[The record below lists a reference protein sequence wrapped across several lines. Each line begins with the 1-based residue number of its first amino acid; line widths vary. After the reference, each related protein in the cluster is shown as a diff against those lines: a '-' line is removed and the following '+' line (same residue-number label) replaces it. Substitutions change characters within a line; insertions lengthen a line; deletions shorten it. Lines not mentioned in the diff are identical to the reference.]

1 MNTQQ
6 RAILSKARRLLAMD
20 SRWITVKPNGA
31 ENKGS
36 PVKIDE
42 SGRIEAG
49 MGGKFNGEK
58 INEVRKSFVGAKPP
72 SKEHLAAVAKPKYEK
87 KPPAKVKLKE
97 THIQIKEPIKAEKS
111 IFGGYW
117 VEGMPENSS
126 IDRND
131 VTVKNGYIVG
141 VRKGL
146 EQAMSRELRRTIET
160 VGEAQPLSEK
170 TLVKQ
175 KAEADAKAERE
186 AQSERRAAI
195 MVALLRGEM
204 TPEVIE
210 YLEHIGKQAETSVA
224 SIPATTAASSTGVQ
238 SKTSIQEKIKQS
250 KINKGGEGAESRKA
264 ISFPQEIKKLVSESK
279 EGGYDFSRTDREV
292 AVNFAKNVL
301 MIGRK
306 GGSTFKMFS
315 DLANHSWQREVF
327 DARSLGLWGDAEK
340 YAKEGLL
347 EEIDGNTYKYKFTEQ
362 GAFLARKALLEAKGR
377 IEKRV
382 VAKSAT
388 AVSKNLEEKADTGN
402 NKKAEKAANKAKKE
416 QDGTKTNIGHIAK
429 ETEKA
434 VMVNALC
441 EVAGHDKPIK
451 VGVWFPKSRLV
462 NGNAPIDL
470 IRQKERELSEK
481 FRGGLSGYEL
491 DGASE
496 EPEDKAY
503 LQHKPKSSS
512 NSNGGTILNV
522 PYKQRNIAK
531 QFGAKWDAEKKTW
544 YIPEGEE
551 VPPQI
556 KYLIA
561 KDSMCMMA
569 QDRSLRSYD
578 QDGRL
583 HVESSNIS
591 KATVNPY
598 YGSEIPNYQQLGLEP
613 KKVYYLL
620 RDPEELEKAAPTFN
634 NLPLLSKHIPVSA
647 DEPQKDVIVGTTGS
661 DAKFEDGYLK
671 CSLAVWDSEAIAG
684 IESGEQVE
692 LSSAYHYTADMTAGE
707 FEGRHYDGVMRDIVG
722 NHVALVDVGRAGRDV
737 VVSDADPFHERKIMK
752 LKAGAKARIQAA
764 VQPLLAQDAELS
776 PDELLQVI
784 GSLTNEV
791 QTAEDDGEDLPPENV
806 ENVGT
811 DEDEPEDGD
820 NNSAPAEPEEL
831 AEDEEPEA
839 PEGGAPKPAQD
850 AAISKMAMDAAI
862 KRAVEAERKR
872 SQALATAQRE
882 VAHIVGDVAMDNAA
896 DVYKFALEQSGID
909 VTGVHPSAYRA
920 MVGMLGKPK
929 QPMAQDAAKTAE
941 QFPGLSRIRKA

>member
-1 MNTQQ
+1 MSTQQ

-58 INEVRKSFVGAKPP
+58 INEVRKSFVGAKTP
-72 SKEHLAAVAKPKYEK
+72 SKEHLAAVAKPKAEK

-146 EQAMSRELRRTIET
+146 EQAMSRELGRTIET

-170 TLVKQ
+170 TLAKQ
-175 KAEADAKAERE
+175 KAEAEAKAERE
-186 AQSERRAAI
+186 VQSERRAAI

-224 SIPATTAASSTGVQ
+224 SRPATTA
-238 SKTSIQEKIKQS
+238 KDRLSI
-250 KINKGGEGAESRKA
+250 
-264 ISFPQEIKKLVSESK
+264 
-279 EGGYDFSRTDREV
+279 
-292 AVNFAKNVL
+292 
-301 MIGRK
+301 
-306 GGSTFKMFS
+306 
-315 DLANHSWQREVF
+315 
-327 DARSLGLWGDAEK
+327 
-340 YAKEGLL
+340 
-347 EEIDGNTYKYKFTEQ
+347 
-362 GAFLARKALLEAKGR
+362 
-377 IEKRV
+377 
-382 VAKSAT
+382 
-388 AVSKNLEEKADTGN
+388 
-402 NKKAEKAANKAKKE
+402 
-416 QDGTKTNIGHIAK
+416 
-429 ETEKA
+429 
-434 VMVNALC
+434 
-441 EVAGHDKPIK
+441 
-451 VGVWFPKSRLV
+451 
-462 NGNAPIDL
+462 
-470 IRQKERELSEK
+470 
-481 FRGGLSGYEL
+481 
-491 DGASE
+491 
-496 EPEDKAY
+496 
-503 LQHKPKSSS
+503 
-512 NSNGGTILNV
+512 
-522 PYKQRNIAK
+522 
-531 QFGAKWDAEKKTW
+531 
-544 YIPEGEE
+544 
-551 VPPQI
+551 
-556 KYLIA
+556 
-561 KDSMCMMA
+561 A

-647 DEPQKDVIVGTTGS
+647 DEPQKEVIAGTTGS
-661 DAKFEDGYLK
+661 DIVFEDGYLK
-671 CSLAVWDSEAIAG
+671 CSLAVWDAEAIAG

-737 VVSDADPFHERKIMK
+737 VVSDADPFHERKTMK

-811 DEDEPEDGD
+811 DKDEPEDGE
-820 NNSAPAEPEEL
+820 NNPAPAEPEE
-831 AEDEEPEA
+831 

-850 AAISKMAMDAAI
+850 RAISKMAMDAAI

>member
-6 RAILSKARRLLAMD
+6 RAILSKARRMLAMD
-20 SRWITVKPNGA
+20 AEWDESKHPRAENGQFGSGRPSENGRLNLPENPTRGDLRRAAKQWLSENLQGKTIPTSDGKKVTFNRNDSTDHLSFNASRSKLHAQAVTFVADVFQTGKFIGREELAHERKDNFVAFHKYQKQVEIDDYRVLLEAAAGELPNGELEAVDEMIAYNQRLAGKEKVGNAPASIETAKDSDQAAGFVSYADNHTPFA
-31 ENKGS
+31 EDG
-36 PVKIDE
+36 
-42 SGRIEAG
+42 
-49 MGGKFNGEK
+49 
-58 INEVRKSFVGAKPP
+58 
-72 SKEHLAAVAKPKYEK
+72 
-87 KPPAKVKLKE
+87 
-97 THIQIKEPIKAEKS
+97 
-111 IFGGYW
+111 
-117 VEGMPENSS
+117 
-126 IDRND
+126 
-131 VTVKNGYIVG
+131 
-141 VRKGL
+141 
-146 EQAMSRELRRTIET
+146 QAPET
-160 VGEAQPLSEK
+160 VGYIRIMKITDQNGRDVTGTYDEGRLS
-170 TLVKQ
+170 
-175 KAEADAKAERE
+175 
-186 AQSERRAAI
+186 I
-195 MVALLRGEM
+195 
-204 TPEVIE
+204 
-210 YLEHIGKQAETSVA
+210 
-224 SIPATTAASSTGVQ
+224 
-238 SKTSIQEKIKQS
+238 
-250 KINKGGEGAESRKA
+250 
-264 ISFPQEIKKLVSESK
+264 
-279 EGGYDFSRTDREV
+279 
-292 AVNFAKNVL
+292 
-301 MIGRK
+301 
-306 GGSTFKMFS
+306 
-315 DLANHSWQREVF
+315 
-327 DARSLGLWGDAEK
+327 
-340 YAKEGLL
+340 
-347 EEIDGNTYKYKFTEQ
+347 
-362 GAFLARKALLEAKGR
+362 
-377 IEKRV
+377 
-382 VAKSAT
+382 
-388 AVSKNLEEKADTGN
+388 
-402 NKKAEKAANKAKKE
+402 
-416 QDGTKTNIGHIAK
+416 
-429 ETEKA
+429 
-434 VMVNALC
+434 
-441 EVAGHDKPIK
+441 
-451 VGVWFPKSRLV
+451 
-462 NGNAPIDL
+462 
-470 IRQKERELSEK
+470 
-481 FRGGLSGYEL
+481 
-491 DGASE
+491 
-496 EPEDKAY
+496 
-503 LQHKPKSSS
+503 
-512 NSNGGTILNV
+512 
-522 PYKQRNIAK
+522 
-531 QFGAKWDAEKKTW
+531 
-544 YIPEGEE
+544 
-551 VPPQI
+551 
-556 KYLIA
+556 
-561 KDSMCMMA
+561 A

-647 DEPQKDVIVGTTGS
+647 DEPQKEVIAGTTGS
-661 DAKFEDGYLK
+661 DTVFEDGYLK
-671 CSLAVWDSEAIAG
+671 CSLAVWDAEAIAG

-820 NNSAPAEPEEL
+820 NNPAPAEPEEP

>member
-58 INEVRKSFVGAKPP
+58 INEVRKSFVGAKTP
-72 SKEHLAAVAKPKYEK
+72 SKEHLAAAVKPKDEK

-111 IFGGYW
+111 IFGGYR
-117 VEGMPENSS
+117 VDGMPDNAS
-126 IDRND
+126 IDKSL
-131 VTVKNGYIVG
+131 VTVKNGHIVG
-141 VRKGL
+141 VKKGL
-146 EQAMSRELRRTIET
+146 EQELAKLTGQNVEA

-170 TLVKQ
+170 TIAKQ
-175 KAEADAKAERE
+175 KAEE
-186 AQSERRAAI
+186 
-195 MVALLRGEM
+195 
-204 TPEVIE
+204 
-210 YLEHIGKQAETSVA
+210 
-224 SIPATTAASSTGVQ
+224 
-238 SKTSIQEKIKQS
+238 
-250 KINKGGEGAESRKA
+250 
-264 ISFPQEIKKLVSESK
+264 
-279 EGGYDFSRTDREV
+279 
-292 AVNFAKNVL
+292 
-301 MIGRK
+301 
-306 GGSTFKMFS
+306 
-315 DLANHSWQREVF
+315 
-327 DARSLGLWGDAEK
+327 
-340 YAKEGLL
+340 
-347 EEIDGNTYKYKFTEQ
+347 
-362 GAFLARKALLEAKGR
+362 
-377 IEKRV
+377 
-382 VAKSAT
+382 
-388 AVSKNLEEKADTGN
+388 
-402 NKKAEKAANKAKKE
+402 AANKAKKE
-416 QDGTKTNIGHIAK
+416 QVEMNARNAVRALFALEGRSDVFK
-429 ETEKA
+429 ES
-434 VMVNALC
+434 
-441 EVAGHDKPIK
+441 KPSK
-451 VGVWFPKSRLV
+451 
-462 NGNAPIDL
+462 
-470 IRQKERELSEK
+470 
-481 FRGGLSGYEL
+481 
-491 DGASE
+491 
-496 EPEDKAY
+496 PEDKAY
-503 LQHKPKSSS
+503 FQQKPKSSNSS
-512 NSNGGTILNV
+512 NSGTILNV

-561 KDSMCMMA
+561 KDSRCMMA

-598 YGSEIPNYQQLGLEP
+598 YGSEIPNYKQLGLEP

-647 DEPQKDVIVGTTGS
+647 DEPQKEVIAGTTGS
-661 DAKFEDGYLK
+661 DTVFEDGYLK
-671 CSLAVWDSEAIAG
+671 CSLAVWDAEAIAG

-737 VVSDADPFHERKIMK
+737 VVSDADPFCERKTMK

-811 DEDEPEDGD
+811 DEDEPEDGE
-820 NNSAPAEPEEL
+820 NNPALAEPEEP
-831 AEDEEPEA
+831 AEDEEPEK
-839 PEGGAPKPAQD
+839 PEDGAPKPAQD

>member
-58 INEVRKSFVGAKPP
+58 INEVRKSFVGAKTP
-72 SKEHLAAVAKPKYEK
+72 SKEHLAAVAKPQSEK
-87 KPPAKVKLKE
+87 KPTAKVKLKE

-131 VTVKNGYIVG
+131 VTVKNGHIVG

-146 EQAMSRELRRTIET
+146 EQAMSRELGRTIET

-170 TLVKQ
+170 TLAKQ
-175 KAEADAKAERE
+175 KAEAEAKAERE

-224 SIPATTAASSTGVQ
+224 SRPETTA
-238 SKTSIQEKIKQS
+238 KDRLSI
-250 KINKGGEGAESRKA
+250 
-264 ISFPQEIKKLVSESK
+264 
-279 EGGYDFSRTDREV
+279 
-292 AVNFAKNVL
+292 
-301 MIGRK
+301 
-306 GGSTFKMFS
+306 
-315 DLANHSWQREVF
+315 
-327 DARSLGLWGDAEK
+327 
-340 YAKEGLL
+340 
-347 EEIDGNTYKYKFTEQ
+347 
-362 GAFLARKALLEAKGR
+362 
-377 IEKRV
+377 
-382 VAKSAT
+382 
-388 AVSKNLEEKADTGN
+388 
-402 NKKAEKAANKAKKE
+402 
-416 QDGTKTNIGHIAK
+416 
-429 ETEKA
+429 
-434 VMVNALC
+434 
-441 EVAGHDKPIK
+441 
-451 VGVWFPKSRLV
+451 
-462 NGNAPIDL
+462 
-470 IRQKERELSEK
+470 
-481 FRGGLSGYEL
+481 
-491 DGASE
+491 
-496 EPEDKAY
+496 
-503 LQHKPKSSS
+503 
-512 NSNGGTILNV
+512 
-522 PYKQRNIAK
+522 
-531 QFGAKWDAEKKTW
+531 
-544 YIPEGEE
+544 
-551 VPPQI
+551 
-556 KYLIA
+556 
-561 KDSMCMMA
+561 A

-647 DEPQKDVIVGTTGS
+647 DEPQKEVIAGTTGS
-661 DAKFEDGYLK
+661 DTVFEDGYLK
-671 CSLAVWDSEAIAG
+671 CSLAVWDAEAIAG

-737 VVSDADPFHERKIMK
+737 LVSDADPFYERKTMK

-820 NNSAPAEPEEL
+820 NNPAPAEPEEP
-831 AEDEEPEA
+831 AEDEEPEE

>member
-58 INEVRKSFVGAKPP
+58 INEVRKSFVGAKTP
-72 SKEHLAAVAKPKYEK
+72 SKEHLAAAAKPKSEK

-97 THIQIKEPIKAEKS
+97 THIQIKEPIKTEKS

-131 VTVKNGYIVG
+131 VTVKNGHIVG

-146 EQAMSRELRRTIET
+146 EQAMSRELGRTIET

-170 TLVKQ
+170 TLAKQ
-175 KAEADAKAERE
+175 KAEAEAKAERE

-224 SIPATTAASSTGVQ
+224 SRPETTA
-238 SKTSIQEKIKQS
+238 K
-250 KINKGGEGAESRKA
+250 
-264 ISFPQEIKKLVSESK
+264 
-279 EGGYDFSRTDREV
+279 DR
-292 AVNFAKNVL
+292 L
-301 MIGRK
+301 
-306 GGSTFKMFS
+306 
-315 DLANHSWQREVF
+315 
-327 DARSLGLWGDAEK
+327 SL
-340 YAKEGLL
+340 
-347 EEIDGNTYKYKFTEQ
+347 
-362 GAFLARKALLEAKGR
+362 
-377 IEKRV
+377 
-382 VAKSAT
+382 
-388 AVSKNLEEKADTGN
+388 
-402 NKKAEKAANKAKKE
+402 
-416 QDGTKTNIGHIAK
+416 
-429 ETEKA
+429 
-434 VMVNALC
+434 
-441 EVAGHDKPIK
+441 
-451 VGVWFPKSRLV
+451 
-462 NGNAPIDL
+462 
-470 IRQKERELSEK
+470 
-481 FRGGLSGYEL
+481 
-491 DGASE
+491 
-496 EPEDKAY
+496 
-503 LQHKPKSSS
+503 
-512 NSNGGTILNV
+512 
-522 PYKQRNIAK
+522 
-531 QFGAKWDAEKKTW
+531 
-544 YIPEGEE
+544 
-551 VPPQI
+551 
-556 KYLIA
+556 
-561 KDSMCMMA
+561 A

-583 HVESSNIS
+583 HVGSSNIS
-591 KATVNPY
+591 KAAVNPY

-620 RDPEELEKAAPTFN
+620 RAPEELEKAAPTFN

-647 DEPQKDVIVGTTGS
+647 DEPQKEVIAGTTGS
-661 DAKFEDGYLK
+661 DTVFEDGYLK
-671 CSLAVWDSEAIAG
+671 CSLAVWDAEAIAG

-737 VVSDADPFHERKIMK
+737 VVSDADPFHVSTHRAAHKAHPACCPDSAGMPSRTSPDSIAPIGEFTTGKETLMK

-811 DEDEPEDGD
+811 DEDEPEDGE
-820 NNSAPAEPEEL
+820 NNPAPAEPEEP

-839 PEGGAPKPAQD
+839 PESGAPKPAQD
-850 AAISKMAMDAAI
+850 RAISKMAMDAAI

>member
-58 INEVRKSFVGAKPP
+58 INEVQKSFVGAKTP
-72 SKEHLAAVAKPKYEK
+72 SKEHLAAAN
-87 KPPAKVKLKE
+87 A
-97 THIQIKEPIKAEKS
+97 T
-111 IFGGYW
+111 
-117 VEGMPENSS
+117 NS
-126 IDRND
+126 
-131 VTVKNGYIVG
+131 
-141 VRKGL
+141 
-146 EQAMSRELRRTIET
+146 
-160 VGEAQPLSEK
+160 
-170 TLVKQ
+170 
-175 KAEADAKAERE
+175 
-186 AQSERRAAI
+186 
-195 MVALLRGEM
+195 
-204 TPEVIE
+204 
-210 YLEHIGKQAETSVA
+210 
-224 SIPATTAASSTGVQ
+224 Q

-250 KINKGGEGAESRKA
+250 AAVAKNEVGAASQGKSKTPAAQAKATAISYVQENKKRFQQGGLDFRNMDEKTAGEFGKNLEGLRKHEGEFKRISDHLASVHNGYQPNSFDFRGVMKAEDLRKYVSAGILKEDPSSKSGWGYFFTDEGAALGSQIIRRK
-264 ISFPQEIKKLVSESK
+264 IVS
-279 EGGYDFSRTDREV
+279 
-292 AVNFAKNVL
+292 
-301 MIGRK
+301 
-306 GGSTFKMFS
+306 
-315 DLANHSWQREVF
+315 
-327 DARSLGLWGDAEK
+327 
-340 YAKEGLL
+340 
-347 EEIDGNTYKYKFTEQ
+347 
-362 GAFLARKALLEAKGR
+362 
-377 IEKRV
+377 
-382 VAKSAT
+382 KSAT
-388 AVSKNLEEKADTGN
+388 T
-402 NKKAEKAANKAKKE
+402 
-416 QDGTKTNIGHIAK
+416 
-429 ETEKA
+429 
-434 VMVNALC
+434 
-441 EVAGHDKPIK
+441 
-451 VGVWFPKSRLV
+451 
-462 NGNAPIDL
+462 
-470 IRQKERELSEK
+470 
-481 FRGGLSGYEL
+481 
-491 DGASE
+491 
-496 EPEDKAY
+496 
-503 LQHKPKSSS
+503 
-512 NSNGGTILNV
+512 
-522 PYKQRNIAK
+522 
-531 QFGAKWDAEKKTW
+531 
-544 YIPEGEE
+544 
-551 VPPQI
+551 
-556 KYLIA
+556 A
-561 KDSMCMMA
+561 KDRLSIA

-647 DEPQKDVIVGTTGS
+647 DEPQKEVIAGTTGS
-661 DAKFEDGYLK
+661 DTVFEDGYLK
-671 CSLAVWDSEAIAG
+671 CSLAVWDAEAIAG

-737 VVSDADPFHERKIMK
+737 VVSDADPFSERKVMK
-752 LKAGAKARIQAA
+752 LKKGAKARIQAA

-806 ENVGT
+806 EDVGT
-811 DEDEPEDGD
+811 DEDEPEDGE
-820 NNSAPAEPEEL
+820 NNPAPTEPEEP

-882 VAHIVGDVAMDNAA
+882 VAHIVGDVAMDSAE
-896 DVYKFALEQSGID
+896 DVYKFALEQHGVD
-909 VTGVHPSAYRA
+909 VAGVHPSAYRA
-920 MVGMLGKPK
+920 MVGLIGKSKGGIAMDSANSASK
-929 QPMAQDAAKTAE
+929 QFK
-941 QFPGLSRIRKA
+941 GLNRIRKG

>member
-20 SRWITVKPNGA
+20 AEWDESKHPRAENGQFGSGRPSENGRLNLPENPTRGDLRRAAKQWLSENLQGKTIPTSDGKKVTFNRNDSTDHLSFNASRSKLHAQAVTFVADVFQTGKFIGREELAHERKDNFVAFHKYQKQVEIDGYRVLLEAAAGELPNGELEAVDEMIAYNQRLAGKEKVGNAPASIETAKDSDQAAGFVSYADNHTPFA
-31 ENKGS
+31 EDG
-36 PVKIDE
+36 
-42 SGRIEAG
+42 
-49 MGGKFNGEK
+49 
-58 INEVRKSFVGAKPP
+58 
-72 SKEHLAAVAKPKYEK
+72 
-87 KPPAKVKLKE
+87 
-97 THIQIKEPIKAEKS
+97 
-111 IFGGYW
+111 
-117 VEGMPENSS
+117 
-126 IDRND
+126 
-131 VTVKNGYIVG
+131 
-141 VRKGL
+141 
-146 EQAMSRELRRTIET
+146 QAPET
-160 VGEAQPLSEK
+160 VGYIRIMKITDQNGRDVTEIYDEGRLS
-170 TLVKQ
+170 
-175 KAEADAKAERE
+175 
-186 AQSERRAAI
+186 I
-195 MVALLRGEM
+195 
-204 TPEVIE
+204 
-210 YLEHIGKQAETSVA
+210 
-224 SIPATTAASSTGVQ
+224 
-238 SKTSIQEKIKQS
+238 
-250 KINKGGEGAESRKA
+250 
-264 ISFPQEIKKLVSESK
+264 
-279 EGGYDFSRTDREV
+279 
-292 AVNFAKNVL
+292 
-301 MIGRK
+301 
-306 GGSTFKMFS
+306 
-315 DLANHSWQREVF
+315 
-327 DARSLGLWGDAEK
+327 
-340 YAKEGLL
+340 
-347 EEIDGNTYKYKFTEQ
+347 
-362 GAFLARKALLEAKGR
+362 
-377 IEKRV
+377 
-382 VAKSAT
+382 
-388 AVSKNLEEKADTGN
+388 
-402 NKKAEKAANKAKKE
+402 
-416 QDGTKTNIGHIAK
+416 
-429 ETEKA
+429 
-434 VMVNALC
+434 
-441 EVAGHDKPIK
+441 
-451 VGVWFPKSRLV
+451 
-462 NGNAPIDL
+462 
-470 IRQKERELSEK
+470 
-481 FRGGLSGYEL
+481 
-491 DGASE
+491 
-496 EPEDKAY
+496 
-503 LQHKPKSSS
+503 
-512 NSNGGTILNV
+512 
-522 PYKQRNIAK
+522 
-531 QFGAKWDAEKKTW
+531 
-544 YIPEGEE
+544 
-551 VPPQI
+551 
-556 KYLIA
+556 
-561 KDSMCMMA
+561 A

-647 DEPQKDVIVGTTGS
+647 DEPQKEVIAGTTGS
-661 DAKFEDGYLK
+661 DTVFEDGYLK
-671 CSLAVWDSEAIAG
+671 CSLAVWDAEAIAG

-737 VVSDADPFHERKIMK
+737 VVSDADPFCERKTMK

-811 DEDEPEDGD
+811 DEDEPEDGE
-820 NNSAPAEPEEL
+820 NNPAPAEPEEP
-831 AEDEEPEA
+831 AEDEEPEK
-839 PEGGAPKPAQD
+839 PEDGAPKPAQD

>member
-6 RAILSKARRLLAMD
+6 RAILSKARRLLEMD

-58 INEVRKSFVGAKPP
+58 INEVRKSFVGAKTP
-72 SKEHLAAVAKPKYEK
+72 SKEHLAAAAKPKSEK
-87 KPPAKVKLKE
+87 KPTAKVKLKE

-126 IDRND
+126 IDKND
-131 VTVKNGYIVG
+131 VTVKNGHIVG

-146 EQAMSRELRRTIET
+146 EQAMSRELGRTIET

-170 TLVKQ
+170 TLAKQ
-175 KAEADAKAERE
+175 KAEAEAKAEKE

-224 SIPATTAASSTGVQ
+224 SRPETTA
-238 SKTSIQEKIKQS
+238 KDRLSI
-250 KINKGGEGAESRKA
+250 
-264 ISFPQEIKKLVSESK
+264 
-279 EGGYDFSRTDREV
+279 
-292 AVNFAKNVL
+292 
-301 MIGRK
+301 
-306 GGSTFKMFS
+306 
-315 DLANHSWQREVF
+315 
-327 DARSLGLWGDAEK
+327 
-340 YAKEGLL
+340 
-347 EEIDGNTYKYKFTEQ
+347 
-362 GAFLARKALLEAKGR
+362 
-377 IEKRV
+377 
-382 VAKSAT
+382 
-388 AVSKNLEEKADTGN
+388 
-402 NKKAEKAANKAKKE
+402 
-416 QDGTKTNIGHIAK
+416 
-429 ETEKA
+429 
-434 VMVNALC
+434 
-441 EVAGHDKPIK
+441 
-451 VGVWFPKSRLV
+451 
-462 NGNAPIDL
+462 
-470 IRQKERELSEK
+470 
-481 FRGGLSGYEL
+481 
-491 DGASE
+491 
-496 EPEDKAY
+496 
-503 LQHKPKSSS
+503 
-512 NSNGGTILNV
+512 
-522 PYKQRNIAK
+522 
-531 QFGAKWDAEKKTW
+531 
-544 YIPEGEE
+544 
-551 VPPQI
+551 
-556 KYLIA
+556 
-561 KDSMCMMA
+561 A

-647 DEPQKDVIVGTTGS
+647 DEPQKEVIAGTTGS
-661 DAKFEDGYLK
+661 DTVFEDGYLK
-671 CSLAVWDSEAIAG
+671 CSLAVWDAEAIAG

-707 FEGRHYDGVMRDIVG
+707 FEGWHYDGVMRDIVG

-811 DEDEPEDGD
+811 DEDEPEDGE
-820 NNSAPAEPEEL
+820 NNPAPAEPEEP
-831 AEDEEPEA
+831 AEDEEPET

>member
-58 INEVRKSFVGAKPP
+58 INEVRKSFVGPKTP
-72 SKEHLAAVAKPKYEK
+72 SKEHLAAAAKPKSEK

-131 VTVKNGYIVG
+131 VTVKNGHIVG

-146 EQAMSRELRRTIET
+146 EQAMSRELGRTIET

-170 TLVKQ
+170 TLAKQ
-175 KAEADAKAERE
+175 KAEAEAKAERE
-186 AQSERRAAI
+186 VQSERRAAI

-210 YLEHIGKQAETSVA
+210 YLEHIDKQAETSVA
-224 SIPATTAASSTGVQ
+224 SRPETTA
-238 SKTSIQEKIKQS
+238 KDRLSI
-250 KINKGGEGAESRKA
+250 
-264 ISFPQEIKKLVSESK
+264 
-279 EGGYDFSRTDREV
+279 
-292 AVNFAKNVL
+292 
-301 MIGRK
+301 
-306 GGSTFKMFS
+306 
-315 DLANHSWQREVF
+315 
-327 DARSLGLWGDAEK
+327 
-340 YAKEGLL
+340 
-347 EEIDGNTYKYKFTEQ
+347 
-362 GAFLARKALLEAKGR
+362 
-377 IEKRV
+377 
-382 VAKSAT
+382 
-388 AVSKNLEEKADTGN
+388 
-402 NKKAEKAANKAKKE
+402 
-416 QDGTKTNIGHIAK
+416 
-429 ETEKA
+429 
-434 VMVNALC
+434 
-441 EVAGHDKPIK
+441 
-451 VGVWFPKSRLV
+451 
-462 NGNAPIDL
+462 
-470 IRQKERELSEK
+470 
-481 FRGGLSGYEL
+481 
-491 DGASE
+491 
-496 EPEDKAY
+496 
-503 LQHKPKSSS
+503 
-512 NSNGGTILNV
+512 
-522 PYKQRNIAK
+522 
-531 QFGAKWDAEKKTW
+531 
-544 YIPEGEE
+544 
-551 VPPQI
+551 
-556 KYLIA
+556 
-561 KDSMCMMA
+561 A

-613 KKVYYLL
+613 KNVYYLL

-647 DEPQKDVIVGTTGS
+647 DEPQKEVIAGTTGS
-661 DAKFEDGYLK
+661 DTVFEDGYLK
-671 CSLAVWDSEAIAG
+671 CSLAVWDAEAIAG

-737 VVSDADPFHERKIMK
+737 VVSDADPFHERKTMK

-811 DEDEPEDGD
+811 DEDEPEDGE
-820 NNSAPAEPEEL
+820 NNPAPAEPEEP

>member
-6 RAILSKARRLLAMD
+6 RAILSKARRMLAMD
-20 SRWITVKPNGA
+20 SSWITVKPNGA

-58 INEVRKSFVGAKPP
+58 INEVRKSFVGAKTP
-72 SKEHLAAVAKPKYEK
+72 SKEHLAAVAKPKSEK

-131 VTVKNGYIVG
+131 VTVKNGHIVG

-146 EQAMSRELRRTIET
+146 EQAMSRELGRNIET

-170 TLVKQ
+170 TLAKQ
-175 KAEADAKAERE
+175 KAEAEAKAERE
-186 AQSERRAAI
+186 VQSERRAAI

-224 SIPATTAASSTGVQ
+224 SRPETTA
-238 SKTSIQEKIKQS
+238 KDRLSI
-250 KINKGGEGAESRKA
+250 
-264 ISFPQEIKKLVSESK
+264 
-279 EGGYDFSRTDREV
+279 
-292 AVNFAKNVL
+292 
-301 MIGRK
+301 
-306 GGSTFKMFS
+306 
-315 DLANHSWQREVF
+315 
-327 DARSLGLWGDAEK
+327 
-340 YAKEGLL
+340 
-347 EEIDGNTYKYKFTEQ
+347 
-362 GAFLARKALLEAKGR
+362 
-377 IEKRV
+377 
-382 VAKSAT
+382 
-388 AVSKNLEEKADTGN
+388 
-402 NKKAEKAANKAKKE
+402 
-416 QDGTKTNIGHIAK
+416 
-429 ETEKA
+429 
-434 VMVNALC
+434 
-441 EVAGHDKPIK
+441 
-451 VGVWFPKSRLV
+451 
-462 NGNAPIDL
+462 
-470 IRQKERELSEK
+470 
-481 FRGGLSGYEL
+481 
-491 DGASE
+491 
-496 EPEDKAY
+496 
-503 LQHKPKSSS
+503 
-512 NSNGGTILNV
+512 
-522 PYKQRNIAK
+522 
-531 QFGAKWDAEKKTW
+531 
-544 YIPEGEE
+544 
-551 VPPQI
+551 
-556 KYLIA
+556 
-561 KDSMCMMA
+561 A

-620 RDPEELEKAAPTFN
+620 RDPEELKKAAPTFN

-647 DEPQKDVIVGTTGS
+647 DEPQKEVIAGTTGS
-661 DAKFEDGYLK
+661 DTVFENGYLK
-671 CSLAVWDSEAIAG
+671 CSLAVWDAEAIAG

-707 FEGRHYDGVMRDIVG
+707 FEGRLYDGVMRDIVG

-737 VVSDADPFHERKIMK
+737 VVSDADPFHVSTHRAAHKARPACCPDSAGMPSRKNPDSTAQNGGFTTEKENLMK

-811 DEDEPEDGD
+811 DGDEPEDGE
-820 NNSAPAEPEEL
+820 NNPAPAEPEEP

-850 AAISKMAMDAAI
+850 RAISKMAMDAAI

>member
-20 SRWITVKPNGA
+20 SRWITIKPNGA

-58 INEVRKSFVGAKPP
+58 INEVRKSFVGAKTP
-72 SKEHLAAVAKPKYEK
+72 SKEHLAAVAKPKSEK
-87 KPPAKVKLKE
+87 KPTAKVKLKE

-146 EQAMSRELRRTIET
+146 EQAMSRELGRTIET

-170 TLVKQ
+170 TLAKQ
-175 KAEADAKAERE
+175 KAEADAKAEEYKQIQQNARN
-186 AQSERRAAI
+186 AVR
-195 MVALLRGEM
+195 ALLAREGR
-204 TPEVIE
+204 V
-210 YLEHIGKQAETSVA
+210 
-224 SIPATTAASSTGVQ
+224 TAPT
-238 SKTSIQEKIKQS
+238 
-250 KINKGGEGAESRKA
+250 
-264 ISFPQEIKKLVSESK
+264 
-279 EGGYDFSRTDREV
+279 
-292 AVNFAKNVL
+292 
-301 MIGRK
+301 
-306 GGSTFKMFS
+306 
-315 DLANHSWQREVF
+315 
-327 DARSLGLWGDAEK
+327 
-340 YAKEGLL
+340 
-347 EEIDGNTYKYKFTEQ
+347 
-362 GAFLARKALLEAKGR
+362 
-377 IEKRV
+377 
-382 VAKSAT
+382 AT
-388 AVSKNLEEKADTGN
+388 AKD
-402 NKKAEKAANKAKKE
+402 
-416 QDGTKTNIGHIAK
+416 
-429 ETEKA
+429 
-434 VMVNALC
+434 
-441 EVAGHDKPIK
+441 
-451 VGVWFPKSRLV
+451 RLS
-462 NGNAPIDL
+462 L
-470 IRQKERELSEK
+470 
-481 FRGGLSGYEL
+481 
-491 DGASE
+491 
-496 EPEDKAY
+496 
-503 LQHKPKSSS
+503 
-512 NSNGGTILNV
+512 
-522 PYKQRNIAK
+522 
-531 QFGAKWDAEKKTW
+531 
-544 YIPEGEE
+544 
-551 VPPQI
+551 
-556 KYLIA
+556 
-561 KDSMCMMA
+561 A

-598 YGSEIPNYQQLGLEP
+598 YGSEIPNYQQLGLDP

-647 DEPQKDVIVGTTGS
+647 DEPQKEVIAGTTGS
-661 DAKFEDGYLK
+661 DTVFEDGYLK
-671 CSLAVWDSEAIAG
+671 CSLAVWDAEAIAG

-737 VVSDADPFHERKIMK
+737 VVSDADPFHERKTMK

-811 DEDEPEDGD
+811 DEDEPEDGE
-820 NNSAPAEPEEL
+820 NNPAPAEPEEP
-831 AEDEEPEA
+831 AEDEEPEE

>member
-58 INEVRKSFVGAKPP
+58 INEVRKSFVGAKTP
-72 SKEHLAAVAKPKYEK
+72 SKEHLAVTNA
-87 KPPAKVKLKE
+87 
-97 THIQIKEPIKAEKS
+97 TKS
-111 IFGGYW
+111 
-117 VEGMPENSS
+117 
-126 IDRND
+126 
-131 VTVKNGYIVG
+131 
-141 VRKGL
+141 
-146 EQAMSRELRRTIET
+146 
-160 VGEAQPLSEK
+160 
-170 TLVKQ
+170 
-175 KAEADAKAERE
+175 
-186 AQSERRAAI
+186 
-195 MVALLRGEM
+195 
-204 TPEVIE
+204 
-210 YLEHIGKQAETSVA
+210 
-224 SIPATTAASSTGVQ
+224 Q

-250 KINKGGEGAESRKA
+250 AAVAKNEVGAASQGKPKTPAAQAKATAISYVRENKKRFQQGGLDFRNMDEKTAGEFGKNLEGLRKYEGEFKRISDHLASVHNGYQPNSFDFRGVMKAEDLSKYVSAGILKEDPSSKSGWGYFFTDEGAALGSQIIRRK
-264 ISFPQEIKKLVSESK
+264 
-279 EGGYDFSRTDREV
+279 
-292 AVNFAKNVL
+292 
-301 MIGRK
+301 
-306 GGSTFKMFS
+306 
-315 DLANHSWQREVF
+315 
-327 DARSLGLWGDAEK
+327 
-340 YAKEGLL
+340 
-347 EEIDGNTYKYKFTEQ
+347 
-362 GAFLARKALLEAKGR
+362 
-377 IEKRV
+377 V
-382 VAKSAT
+382 VAKPAT
-388 AVSKNLEEKADTGN
+388 T
-402 NKKAEKAANKAKKE
+402 
-416 QDGTKTNIGHIAK
+416 
-429 ETEKA
+429 
-434 VMVNALC
+434 
-441 EVAGHDKPIK
+441 
-451 VGVWFPKSRLV
+451 
-462 NGNAPIDL
+462 
-470 IRQKERELSEK
+470 
-481 FRGGLSGYEL
+481 
-491 DGASE
+491 
-496 EPEDKAY
+496 
-503 LQHKPKSSS
+503 
-512 NSNGGTILNV
+512 
-522 PYKQRNIAK
+522 
-531 QFGAKWDAEKKTW
+531 
-544 YIPEGEE
+544 
-551 VPPQI
+551 
-556 KYLIA
+556 A
-561 KDSMCMMA
+561 KDRLSLA

-647 DEPQKDVIVGTTGS
+647 DEPQKEVIAGTTGS
-661 DAKFEDGYLK
+661 DTVFEDGYLK
-671 CSLAVWDSEAIAG
+671 CSLAVWDAEAIAG

-737 VVSDADPFHERKIMK
+737 VVSDADPFHERKTMK

-811 DEDEPEDGD
+811 DEDEPEDGE
-820 NNSAPAEPEEL
+820 NNPAPTEPEEP